1 MALNGS
7 LTALADLSS
16 KDYSQDQEMSN
27 GNDVCLRFGKRLK
40 ALRKQK
46 GWSQVYTAVHLGL
59 DRSYIS
65 DIETGKKQVCIRSME
80 VIADGFGISMAQL
93 VSRL

>member
-1 MALNGS
+1 MP
-7 LTALADLSS
+7 DEDIS
-16 KDYSQDQEMSN
+16 K
-27 GNDVCLRFGKRLK
+27 RFGQRLK
-40 ALRKQK
+40 KLRKQR
-46 GWSQVYTAVHLGL
+46 GWSQVYAAVHLGI

-80 VIADGFGISMAQL
+80 VIAKGFGISLAQL